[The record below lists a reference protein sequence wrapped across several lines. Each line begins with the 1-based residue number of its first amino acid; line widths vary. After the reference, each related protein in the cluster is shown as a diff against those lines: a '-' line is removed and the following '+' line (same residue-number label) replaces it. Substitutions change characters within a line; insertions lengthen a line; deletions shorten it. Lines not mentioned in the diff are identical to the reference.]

1 MNARVIQKIPRCTSP
16 SPLQTKL
23 VINKPGDIYE
33 QEADRVAG
41 AVMRM
46 RLPSRAAVGLT
57 RAQNVSRRKCAECEE
72 GKEKNLRQKNSAGA
86 STASEQNL
94 VASPLV
100 RDALRSGG
108 RPLDS
113 STREF
118 MESRF
123 NYDFSHV
130 RIHADRRAAASARSI
145 NALAYTVGRDV
156 VFGRGQFSPYK
167 SEGRK
172 LLAHELAH
180 VVQQSETTNG
190 AAVVQRQTGMSPVLT
205 QPSVAGISLPT
216 KSVEFDAA
224 ETISATNPKVVELI
238 SAYKAAGFG
247 ATIKLSADFTE
258 AAQLSSAKQKDE
270 ATQLMKRLHAVRDA
284 LTAGGV
290 PADQVSIWPPTAFST
305 SAKGQVSADVMQGT
319 SGSGLFPST
328 RPIPTL
334 TPSPTV
340 VPPATTTPS
349 KSLSEMLSFKFK
361 AGGAEFAIDLPK
373 SATAKLP
380 VALRAGKALAFEL
393 KAETSGTFSFSV
405 TLDGLPHV
413 RVRLEA
419 QASVSKEKG
428 TTGSAGLVIET
439 TRTVCHAPSPESLK
453 ADITKAGDD
462 LKKALQEAQAATKN
476 EDKLSK
482 LVDVASAIGDMYDAV
497 DKAKKSCKQEPAATF
512 KFGVQGPLSPPSGA
526 PEETD
531 PSKRP
536 APYIGGSI
544 TFHF

>member
-1 MNARVIQKIPRCTSP
+1 MADYVVNAR
-16 SPLQTKL
+16 
-23 VINKPGDIYE
+23 
-33 QEADRVAG
+33 G
-41 AVMRM
+41 A
-46 RLPSRAAVGLT
+46 AARSTL
-57 RAQNVSRRKCAECEE
+57 SE
-72 GKEKNLRQKNSAGA
+72 
-86 STASEQNL
+86 STAPPIVHQVLSERGQ
-94 VASPLV
+94 
-100 RDALRSGG
+100 
-108 RPLDS
+108 PLDAP
-113 STREF
+113 TREF

-123 NYDFSHV
+123 NHDFSQV
-130 RIHADRRAAASARSI
+130 RVHADERAAASARCI

-156 VFGRGQFSPYK
+156 VFGAEQFSPYN
-167 SEGRK
+167 SEGRR

-190 AAVVQRQTGMSPVLT
+190 GEVVQRQTGMTSLLT
-205 QPSVAGISLPT
+205 QPSAAGISLPT

-224 ETISATNPKVVELI
+224 EALSATNPKIVELV

-247 ATIKLSADFTE
+247 ATIKLSADFSE
-258 AAQLSSAKQKDE
+258 AAQLSTAKQKDE
-270 ATQLMKRLHAVRDA
+270 SAQLMKRLRSVRDA
-284 LTAGGV
+284 LTATGV
-290 PADQVSIWPPTAFST
+290 PADQVSVWPPTAFST
-305 SAKGQVSADVMQGT
+305 SAKGQVSADVMQGA

-334 TPSPTV
+334 MPSPTV
-340 VPPATTTPS
+340 LPPKTTTPS
-349 KSLSEMLSFKFK
+349 KSLSELLSFKFK
-361 AGGAEFAIDLPK
+361 AGSAEFAIDLPK

-380 VALRAGKALAFEL
+380 VALRTGKALAFEL

-462 LKKALQEAQAATKN
+462 LKKALQEAQAATTN

-497 DKAKKSCKQEPAATF
+497 DKAKKGCKEEPAATF
-512 KFGVQGPLSPPSGA
+512 KFGVQGPLSPAPGA

-536 APYIGGSI
+536 ASYVGGSV
-544 TFHF
+544 TWHF